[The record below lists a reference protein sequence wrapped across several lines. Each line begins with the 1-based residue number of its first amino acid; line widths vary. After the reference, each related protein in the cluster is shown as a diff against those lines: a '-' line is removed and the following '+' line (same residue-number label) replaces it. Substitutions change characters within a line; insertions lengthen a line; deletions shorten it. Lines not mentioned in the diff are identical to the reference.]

1 MEQLTLFNIEP
12 SSQAVEKAGKQENN
26 TSKEKKAEPDKNTI
40 VFTNDAVAVKLK
52 QVNMPASEERKK
64 VAYEPKEVAFK
75 NKRGRISLEE
85 MDAQIDLVEV
95 PDDAILFQKQY
106 YSIST
111 VAQWFHVNISLLRFW
126 ENEFDILQP
135 RKTKKGDR
143 LFRPE
148 DVKNLQLIYFLL
160 RQKKFT
166 IEGAKNYLQTN
177 YKTANA
183 QMQIAKSLS
192 EIRNFLLELKAVLE

>member
-1 MEQLTLFNIEP
+1 MEQLSLFNIEP
-12 SSQAVEKAGKQENN
+12 LSKPVENVGRQENN
-26 TSKEKKAEPDKNTI
+26 VVKENETEQNKSAI

-52 QVNMPASEERKK
+52 HVNTP
-64 VAYEPKEVAFK
+64 AYEGKKNIKNEQEETGFK

-95 PDDAILFQKQY
+95 PADAILFQKQY

-166 IEGAKNYLQTN
+166 IEGAKNYLKTN